1 MVCSMVSVWV
11 SWQIMWVTSLL
22 LTPGE
27 HKDSTVALPRDTE
40 TQLWIYLMSQ
50 NIRSYS
56 EHRYIIKLFQT
67 DKVHNYKFGD
77 QCQQSK
83 GIISIQ
89 TLLRDAYFFLTNPNY
104 LRKKSTICIIFL
116 YQTHTLEMS
125 SLQMTCPVMG
135 HWNFILTKIKHLNYE
150 QIAHDY

>member
-1 MVCSMVSVWV
+1 MVSVWV

-50 NIRSYS
+50 NIWSYS

-104 LRKKSTICIIFL
+104 LRKKSTICIIFFISN
-116 YQTHTLEMS
+116 THFGNEFSTNDLS
-125 SLQMTCPVMG
+125 CDGSLK
-135 HWNFILTKIKHLNYE
+135 FYLNKNKTFKLWTNSTWL
-150 QIAHDY
+150 IN